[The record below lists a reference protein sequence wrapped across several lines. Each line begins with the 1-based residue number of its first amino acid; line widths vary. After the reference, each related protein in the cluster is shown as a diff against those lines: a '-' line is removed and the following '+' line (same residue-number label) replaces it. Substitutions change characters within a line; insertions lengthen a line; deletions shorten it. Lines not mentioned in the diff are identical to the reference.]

1 MPQPIII
8 PRSRQVLGLAGWLA
22 LCFSAA
28 ATAVFISPGD
38 WYSQLHKPSWTPP
51 SWLFGPAWTLLYAM
65 MATAAWLVWR
75 CDGWRAQR
83 RALGWFLLQWLLNAL
98 WTPLFF
104 GLHRTGLALAEILA
118 LWAVL
123 AMTLVAFWRVRPLA
137 GWLMLP
143 YLAWVSFAAVLNGA
157 IWWLNR

>member
-1 MPQPIII
+1 MPQPINI
-8 PRSRQVLGLAGWLA
+8 PRSRQVLGLAGWLV